1 MVSQGP
7 FFSSYSGCERAG
19 RPRCRP
25 IQSFQGISRPQIL
38 DGEDGALERDQN
50 APYNSSLTAGT
61 SIEVAVGWEQQH
73 LRDQEQVKSPE
84 ISSSALLTCGSGRR
98 RQDWGSV
105 AKLGVPNPTR
115 EMPFFSFVLSS
126 SNHLMLSNTNPA
138 SKAVMGLRNA
148 ACMPPITQPT
158 SQEEEETM
166 ICLVRSVLPLSLH
179 IHKHQRVLTP
189 K

>member
-50 APYNSSLTAGT
+50 DSSLTAGT

-126 SNHLMLSNTNPA
+126 SNHLILSNTNPA

-148 ACMPPITQPT
+148 ACMPSITQPT